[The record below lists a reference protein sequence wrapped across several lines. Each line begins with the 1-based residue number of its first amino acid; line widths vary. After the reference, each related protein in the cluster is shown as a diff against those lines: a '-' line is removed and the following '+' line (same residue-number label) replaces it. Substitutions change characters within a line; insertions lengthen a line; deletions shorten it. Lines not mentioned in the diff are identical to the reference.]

1 MYALK
6 NGCMGGNQLKWEMQP
21 MKPTTF
27 HARFWAVVFVAFM
40 AVSLAMPAF
49 AADQPGNKSSS
60 VRAPVTAGAPP
71 GGVLGGQ
78 SDSDIWRQI
87 RRGQAFQLSGTNTGT
102 PVLIKSTGEEWR
114 SVRNGIVSRY
124 VGYLLGVT
132 LLVMVLYFLLRGRV
146 EIEGGRS
153 GQILPRFSELE
164 RMIHWFVAANFIL
177 LAISGLILM
186 FGKYTLL
193 PLFGPAFFGA
203 VASASMQGHNL
214 FGPLFIAGL
223 LFMLVVFI
231 KDNIL
236 KWVDVLWIVKGG
248 FLFKGHAS
256 SWKYNMGEKAWFWI
270 AMVCGTAL
278 STSGVL
284 MIFPML
290 TENPDMLR
298 LAVIVHGSAALL
310 VIAPAILHIYL
321 GTVGVEG
328 ALEGMTKGEVDANWA
343 REHHDLWAEE
353 LLSKDGSQ
361 APEAA
366 E

>member
-1 MYALK
+1 
-6 NGCMGGNQLKWEMQP
+6 MGGNEVKWEMHP
-21 MKPTTF
+21 MKPKPVL
-27 HARFWAVVFVAFM
+27 ARIWAALFVTIL
-40 AVSLAMPAF
+40 AVSLALPAI
-49 AADQPGNKSSS
+49 AAEQPGNKSSS

-78 SDSDIWRQI
+78 SDSDSWRQI
-87 RRGQAFQLSGTNTGT
+87 RRGQAFQLSGTKTGT

-124 VGYLLGVT
+124 GGYLLGVT
-132 LLVMVLYFLLRGRV
+132 LLVMVLFFLLRGRV

-153 GQILPRFSELE
+153 GQFLPRFSELE
-164 RMIHWFVAANFIL
+164 RMIHWFVAATFIL
-177 LAISGLILM
+177 LGISGLILV

-214 FGPLFIAGL
+214 FGPLFIAGIA
-223 LFMLVVFI
+223 FMLVVYA
-231 KDNIL
+231 KDNL
-236 KWVDVLWIVKGG
+236 PKLVDLMWALKGG

-256 SWKYNMGEKAWFWI
+256 SWKYNMGEKVWFWI

-278 STSGVL
+278 STSGIA

-290 TENPDMLR
+290 IEDPDMLR
-298 LAVIVHGSAALL
+298 LAVIVHGVAALL
-310 VIAPAILHIYL
+310 VIAPAMLHIYI

-353 LLSKDGSQ
+353 LLSKKGSQ